1 MSISLVRVKSAAS
14 GRCASIDVVSLL
26 TMPQLAGNP
35 LDWFLLQCA
44 VRWFV
49 RWYLLLQRYEAQLNL
64 RPVFQFPKRFPSS
77 VLRF

>member
-1 MSISLVRVKSAAS
+1 MRVKSAAS
-14 GRCASIDVVSLL
+14 GRCASVDVVSLL
-26 TMPQLAGNP
+26 TMPQLAGKV
-35 LDWFLLQCA
+35 DWFLLQCE

-77 VLRF
+77 SSVLRF